1 MPDKPQRYRVGIVGN
16 RCSYGEF
23 VAVALKAELG
33 ADLEADWGGLRASS
47 VLKRRRGVLAEAID
61 PNVEIVALDR

>member
-33 ADLEADWGGLRASS
+33 ADLEADWGGFAPARS
-47 VLKRRRGVLAEAID
+47 
-61 PNVEIVALDR
+61 